1 MHFMLAA
8 LGPQHDDAAHHQRRR
23 HGDRVE
29 QVVVNQVGE
38 NHPQHHCRQE
48 GDQQVDGKPL
58 GLALGRQAT
67 DHFENLATELPH
79 HCQDRAQLDD
89 DMNALKRSPVKSS
102 TSATMIWWPV
112 LEIGRNSFAQYV
124 DQPTPVADPDSRRAD
139 AVGPGY
145 ADAQADPR
153 RPVPGQAPADSTRGP
168 DRQRDPDVY
177 HGLETTG
184 VMTREA
190 AQKQALSAV
199 RGLRYDHDDYFWIND
214 LTPVMIMHP
223 ANPKL
228 DGQNLSAIRDPDGFA
243 VFNEFVILAK
253 AKGAGIVNYRW
264 PKPGAEA
271 PVAKTSYIQLFEP
284 WGWII
289 GSGVYVD
296 DVQAE
301 FSSQVWKASFIGL
314 AIALVMALLVSL
326 IARSIVRPLQAAVN
340 AMGNIASGESD
351 LTRSLDTHGQDE
363 VTQLSR
369 HFNSFTAKLRQE
381 LGSNATQAHDR
392 SQQQSQQMELVAT
405 AINEVTYGVQDV
417 AENAEHAASEMRDAQ
432 AQAQQGQVN
441 IDSSLQQI
449 DQLSESTQ
457 IGSVLEVIRSIADQT
472 NLLALNA
479 AIEAARAGEQGRGFA
494 VVADEVR
501 LLAQRT
507 QKSTAE
513 IQGMIERLQGHS
525 EAAVKAGASL
535 TAIGE
540 SLRNLNGLNA
550 SIASATL
557 QQAHVVED
565 INQNVTEAAGLS
577 HSTALAAEQ
586 SSVAS
591 AHLRGLS
598 EQLDGLLRQFKV

>member
-1 MHFMLAA
+1 MNSLRSMSISRRLWLILIVAVLML
-8 LGPQHDDAAHHQRRR
+8 
-23 HGDRVE
+23 
-29 QVVVNQVGE
+29 
-38 NHPQHHCRQE
+38 
-48 GDQQVDGKPL
+48 
-58 GLALGRQAT
+58 LALGLLMLNQIRGDLYQAKRQQTQHVVQTASGVLSYYQ
-67 DHFENLATELPH
+67 NLE
-79 HCQDRAQLDD
+79 
-89 DMNALKRSPVKSS
+89 K
-102 TSATMIWWPV
+102 
-112 LEIGRNSFAQYV
+112 
-124 DQPTPVADPDSRRAD
+124 
-139 AVGPGY
+139 
-145 ADAQADPR
+145 
-153 RPVPGQAPADSTRGP
+153 
-168 DRQRDPDVY
+168 
-177 HGLETTG
+177 TG
-184 VMTREA
+184 VLTRDT
-190 AQKQALSAV
+190 AQQQALSAV

-214 LTPVMIMHP
+214 LTPVMIMHA

-243 VFNEFVILAK
+243 VFNEFVSLAK

-271 PVAKTSYIQLFEP
+271 PVEKTSYIQLFEP

-301 FSSQVWKASFIGL
+301 FNAQVWKASFIVLG
-314 AIALVMALLVSL
+314 IALVMGLLVSL
-326 IARSIVRPLQAAVN
+326 IARSIVQPLQAAVN

-351 LTRSLDTHGQDE
+351 LTRSLDTHGSDE
-363 VTQLSR
+363 LTQLAR
-369 HFNSFTAKLRQE
+369 HFNSFTAKLRQVVGQLQVCATALGQSSTE
-381 LGSNATQAHDR
+381 LGHNASQAHDR

-417 AENAEHAASEMRDAQ
+417 AKNAEHAASEMRDAQ

-441 IDSSLQQI
+441 IDGSLQQI
-449 DQLSESTQ
+449 DQLSNTISQAVEVIRTLSSESTQ
-457 IGSVLEVIRSIADQT
+457 IGGVLEVIRSIADQT

-513 IQGMIERLQGHS
+513 IQAMIERLQGHS
-525 EAAVKAGASL
+525 EAAVKVISDSHSASQLTIEQAGQAGASL
-535 TAIGE
+535 TAIGQA
-540 SLRNLNGLNA
+540 LHNLNGLNA

-565 INQNVTEAAGLS
+565 INQNVTQAAGLS

-591 AHLRGLS
+591 GQLRGLS
-598 EQLDGLLRQFKV
+598 EQLDGLLRQFRI

>member
-1 MHFMLAA
+1 MNSLRSMSISRRLWLILIVAVLML
-8 LGPQHDDAAHHQRRR
+8 
-23 HGDRVE
+23 
-29 QVVVNQVGE
+29 
-38 NHPQHHCRQE
+38 
-48 GDQQVDGKPL
+48 
-58 GLALGRQAT
+58 LALGLLMLKQIHGDLYQAKRQQTQHVVQTASGILT
-67 DHFENLATELPH
+67 F
-79 HCQDRAQLDD
+79 
-89 DMNALKRSPVKSS
+89 
-102 TSATMIWWPV
+102 
-112 LEIGRNSFAQYV
+112 
-124 DQPTPVADPDSRRAD
+124 
-139 AVGPGY
+139 
-145 ADAQADPR
+145 
-153 RPVPGQAPADSTRGP
+153 
-168 DRQRDPDVY
+168 Y
-177 HGLETTG
+177 HGLETSG
-184 VMTREA
+184 VMTRES

-243 VFNEFVILAK
+243 VFNEFVLLAK
-253 AKGAGIVNYRW
+253 AKGAGVVNYRW
-264 PKPGAEA
+264 PKPGADA

-301 FSSQVWKASFIGL
+301 FRGQVWNASLMGL
-314 AIALVMALLVSL
+314 VIAAIMALLVAL
-326 IARSIVRPLQAAVN
+326 IARSIVRPLQAAVS

-351 LTRSLDTHGQDE
+351 LTRSLDTHGRDE
-363 VTQLSR
+363 ITQLSH
-369 HFNSFTAKLRQE
+369 HFNSFTAKLRQVVSQLQVCANALGQSSME
-381 LGSNATQAHDR
+381 LGNNATQAHDR

-417 AENAEHAASEMRDAQ
+417 AKNAEHAASEMRDAQ

-441 IDSSLQQI
+441 IDGSLQQI
-449 DQLSESTQ
+449 DQLSTTISQAVEVIRTLSSESTQ
-457 IGSVLEVIRSIADQT
+457 IGGVLEVIRSIADQT

-513 IQGMIERLQGHS
+513 IQAMIERLQGHS
-525 EAAVKAGASL
+525 EAAVKVISDSHSASQLTIEQAGQAGASL
-535 TAIGE
+535 TAIGQA
-540 SLRNLNGLNA
+540 LRNLNGLNA

-565 INQNVTEAAGLS
+565 INQNVTQAAGLS